1 MKQQTT
7 WSSADERE
15 LLVEEAIA
23 VLGTV
28 GVRIE
33 GSARLDE
40 LREAGAT
47 VDAGS
52 HVVRFGADVVHAAV
66 EACPRSFIIGGA
78 TPDDDLLVEEGA
90 PSRFC
95 PSGCGA
101 FTLDMD
107 SGERRPSTLED
118 LRLATA
124 VFDEL
129 PQIDTVWTTVAA
141 NDVVSEH
148 RELIEYGTVLLETA
162 KHVIFVES
170 PNDAAP
176 LRDLAEALAGSLGSF
191 ARRPRFSTLLTVAS
205 PLQIDGRLLDVHAA
219 GAALGAPVFVYT
231 VPMAGGTS
239 PITPAGTMVAT
250 LAEFLAAACA
260 LQALTPGARLVMG
273 ASPTV
278 LDMRTGAISYGACE
292 TGLMAAACT
301 EVAHSLGIPVSAPG
315 MATEAKYPG
324 PQAAFEK
331 ALKALTL
338 AAAGADF
345 QSGGIGQL
353 DTANLLSLPQAVID
367 AEIVAM
373 IKRLL
378 GDTEISRQTA
388 QREAIERVGIGGSF
402 LGEKETRR
410 RHRAGEYLTPVVATR
425 QSYQAWAQD
434 GRSELDV
441 ARQRVTELLD
451 RHAATERPYDAD
463 TVAAVRQ
470 VCRLD

>member
-1 MKQQTT
+1 MRQRTIWT
-7 WSSADERE
+7 SATERR
-15 LLVEEAIA
+15 LLVDEAVA
-23 VLGTV
+23 VLRDT
-28 GVRIE
+28 GVRIT
-33 GSARLDE
+33 GSGRLPE
-40 LREAGAT
+40 LAAAGAS
-47 VDAGS
+47 VDAETGS
-52 HVVRFGADVVHAAV
+52 VRFPESQVRAAV
-66 EACPRSFIIGGA
+66 EACPRSFVVAGA
-78 TPDDDLLVEEGA
+78 TPDDDLLVDEGLG
-90 PSRFC
+90 SYFC

-107 SGERRPSTLED
+107 TGERRPSTLRD

-124 VFDEL
+124 LLDEL
-129 PQIDTVWTTVAA
+129 PEVDAIWTTVAA

-148 RELIEYGTVLLETA
+148 RELVEYGTVLLETS

-170 PNDAAP
+170 PNDAGP
-176 LRDLAEALAGSLGSF
+176 LRELAAALAGDLDSF

-219 GAALGAPVFVYT
+219 SAALGAPVFVYT
-231 VPMAGGTS
+231 VPMAGGTA

-260 LQALTPGARLVMG
+260 LQALSPGARLVMG
-273 ASPTV
+273 ASPTI

-292 TGLMAAACT
+292 TGLMAVACT
-301 EVAHSLGIPVSAPG
+301 EVAHELGIPVSAPG
-315 MATEAKYPG
+315 MATEAKYAG

-331 ALKALTL
+331 ALKGLTV

-378 GDTEISRQTA
+378 DDTEISAETA
-388 QREAIERVGIGGSF
+388 QREAIERVGPGGSF
-402 LGEKETRR
+402 LAEKETRR
-410 RHRAGEYLTPVVATR
+410 RHRAGEYLTPHVATR
-425 QSYQAWAQD
+425 QSYQAWLQD
-434 GRSELDV
+434 GRTELDAARDRV
-441 ARQRVTELLD
+441 ADLLARHTES
-451 RHAATERPYDAD
+451 ERPYDD
-463 TVAAVRQ
+463 QTVAAVRE
-470 VCRLD
+470 VCRLG